1 MPWMIP
7 WQLYGWIT
15 LSEKRLHIGNLGSV
29 VHLPLITPTA
39 IPTITPIVT
48 SKIASANKHLR
59 AHLSSA
65 LRMIVMSS
73 CLSDSGL
80 LAWKSVGA
88 ESGEIRIMTPNSQN
102 GGKTTI
108 IIGNQL
114 VKVKLRSKRNRRTK
128 SKFKQIHS
136 KSDRF
141 DRCSIISW
149 QLSAVSSQRWVGRR

>member
-1 MPWMIP
+1 MNNVIRETTAHRKP
-7 WQLYGWIT
+7 
-15 LSEKRLHIGNLGSV
+15 RLRCSSATHSRTC
-29 VHLPLITPTA
+29 PLITPTA
-39 IPTITPIVT
+39 IPTITPMVT
-48 SKIASANKHLR
+48 SKIASANRHLR

-80 LAWKSVGA
+80 LAWKSAGA
-88 ESGEIRIMTPNSQN
+88 ESGEIRIMTPNIQN
-102 GGKTTI
+102 GGKTTKT
-108 IIGNQL
+108 IGNQS
-114 VKVKLRSKRNRRTK
+114 VKVKLGSKRNRRTK

-149 QLSAVSSQRWVGRR
+149 QLSAVSSQRWVRKR